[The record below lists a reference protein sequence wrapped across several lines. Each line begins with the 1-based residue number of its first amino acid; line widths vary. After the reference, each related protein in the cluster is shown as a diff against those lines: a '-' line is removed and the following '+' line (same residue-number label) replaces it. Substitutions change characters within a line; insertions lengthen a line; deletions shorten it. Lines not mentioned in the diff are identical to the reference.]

1 MAAEKKIG
9 MEAIRNLIATAGG
22 VASSNLFKVTF
33 QEDQRGETKSE
44 NIVFSKLKD
53 VLPGFIKT
61 QLAGDN
67 ADGGP
72 ARWISLMCDEANLPG
87 TQFATGQLNGL
98 YTGSGQYKY
107 PHTRMFNDLTLS
119 WVCDANMT
127 PLKFLNTWMSSIYEE
142 TDADSKKYTTILQT
156 SPSDVKYRD
165 RNRSTRL
172 TFPDQYTM
180 SCSILKAEKNNTS
193 ELGRPSIRYF
203 LEGVYPYAV
212 DSTPLSAGTT
222 QLVKVSANFYYE
234 RWYEYYTDQWH
245 KIK

>member
-1 MAAEKKIG
+1 MADGRKIG

-33 QEDQRGETKSE
+33 QEDQRGATKSQ
-44 NIVFSKLKD
+44 NIVFSKLAN
-53 VLPGFIKT
+53 VLPGFITT
-61 QLAGDN
+61 QLEGDN

-87 TQFATGQLNGL
+87 SQFATGQLNGL

-142 TDADSKKYTTILQT
+142 TDDAGKKYATILQT
-156 SPSDVKYRD
+156 DARDVKYRE

-172 TFPDQYTM
+172 TFPDEYTM

-203 LEGVYPYAV
+203 LEGVYPYAI

-234 RWYEYYTDQWH
+234 RWYEYYTDQWN

>member
-1 MAAEKKIG
+1 MAGKKIG

-33 QEDQRGETKSE
+33 QEDQRGATKTE
-44 NIVFSKLKD
+44 NIVFPKLKS
-53 VLPGFIKT
+53 VLPEFDKS
-61 QLAGDN
+61 QLAGDSS
-67 ADGGP
+67 AGGP

-87 TQFATGQLNGL
+87 SQFATGEINGL

-107 PHTRMFNDLTLS
+107 PHTRMFNDLSLS

-127 PLKFLNTWMSSIYEE
+127 PLKFLNTWMDSIY
-142 TDADSKKYTTILQT
+142 DDGYTTILQT
-156 SPSDVKYRD
+156 DATDTRYRA
-165 RNRSTRL
+165 RNRNTRL

-180 SCSILKAEKNNTS
+180 SCSILKAEKNKDS

-203 LEGVYPYAV
+203 LEGVYPYAI

-234 RWYEYYTDQWH
+234 RWYEYYTDQWN

>member
-9 MEAIRNLIATAGG
+9 MEAIRNLIAKAGG
-22 VASSNLFKVTF
+22 VASTNLFKVSF
-33 QEDQRGETKSE
+33 QEDNRGATKSE

-142 TDADSKKYTTILQT
+142 TDEAGKKYATILQT

-180 SCSILKAEKNNTS
+180 SCSILKAEKNNES

-203 LEGVYPYAV
+203 LEGVYPYAI